1 MVALEKRCS
10 RCGETK
16 LAGDFHRSAKE
27 PCGLKAQCK
36 PCVSLTAMG
45 HKKRDPAKASASSAA
60 WQKRNPDAKKRLA
73 KANWERNRARYLVER
88 KAEYE
93 ANKVDRRE
101 AATLRYATDV
111 VFRERL
117 KARAVARYKAKAE
130 TVKAYQKRYRAEQ
143 PEKVRALS
151 NNARARQMAAE
162 GKTTAAEW
170 RECLEHFDHRC
181 AYCLRHESE
190 VGKLARDHMQPLTR
204 GGSNWPENLVP
215 ACKSCNSSKNAK
227 TPLEFARTSCGLA
240 A

>member
-1 MVALEKRCS
+1 MLRPRLWSHRSQVDGRGKKCS
-10 RCGETK
+10 RCGVVK
-16 LAGDFHRSAKE
+16 PVSAFSPDLRGSGGLASR
-27 PCGLKAQCK
+27 CK
-36 PCVSLTAMG
+36 PCGVAVTS
-45 HKKRDPAKASASSAA
+45 D

-73 KANWERNRARYLVER
+73 KANYVRNRERYRKERADDYAANAVARRASMKARYESDPAFR
-88 KAEYE
+88 SMKMAS
-93 ANKVDRRE
+93 
-101 AATLRYATDV
+101 AA
-111 VFRERL
+111 
-117 KARAVARYKAKAE
+117 ARYKAKSDD
-130 TVKAYQKRYRAEQ
+130 VKAYQKLYRSENAD
-143 PEKVRALS
+143 KVRALG

-190 VGKLARDHMQPLTR
+190 VGKLARDHMRPLTR